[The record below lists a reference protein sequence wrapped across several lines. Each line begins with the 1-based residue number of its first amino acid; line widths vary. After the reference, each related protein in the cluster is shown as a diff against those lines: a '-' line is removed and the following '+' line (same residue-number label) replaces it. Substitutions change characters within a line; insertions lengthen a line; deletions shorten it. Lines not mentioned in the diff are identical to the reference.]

1 MLDKHLVEVG
11 CVGNGMLAMG
21 RGINMSIHKKQ
32 DLLYQILQQLIKSP
46 IIFSNGT

>member
-21 RGINMSIHKKQ
+21 RGINMSIHK
-32 DLLYQILQQLIKSP
+32 
-46 IIFSNGT
+46 SNICCTKYFNNS